1 MYLISSVFC
10 RLSDQLKSLFNLF
23 IGHCMRMLCQVL
35 TANNSPDGGMLLL
48 LLLLFEYELLSQVFK
63 YYFKLED
70 SKVI

>member
-1 MYLISSVFC
+1 MYLISCVLC

-35 TANNSPDGGMLLL
+35 TANNSPDGGMLLV
-48 LLLLFEYELLSQVFK
+48 LFGYALLSQVFK
-63 YYFKLED
+63 HYVEFED